1 MLKEF
6 VKERLMAAADEIF
19 GLFERTIASYEEEL
33 SRTKEEKERYRQ
45 QLEAV
50 GKNEIVLPIDDVQQ
64 LIGHQEERQGGSSAL
79 KQEDSQ
85 PPDLKE
91 EKGELC
97 ITQESLPGLEE
108 DALTKLPPVGVS
120 VKTEDHEDKPPE
132 SSQLHHSSGEENRG
146 PEPSSSSSPQRTTA
160 EAGGDYCGGSQADN
174 LLAPLSDCEAE
185 DGDDTKE
192 FLSSTTDCEVDMR
205 AHTDGKGNK
214 ERQLT
219 SMEGEKEGQAV
230 QGWTVR
236 PQRGIPAIMLTEPLP
251 KVKSRKEY
259 AKNHREKRKKNPE
272 LYEVFKACEK
282 FRIQEYR
289 SERQSDA
296 AKQRAQE
303 LQRER
308 QRRYRQREKE
318 GQSAQPRTRKTC
330 EKLRKR
336 TRKTCEKL
344 RKQWREQKK
353 KQRERMSQEKVNSIN
368 QKRRAAYQ
376 SKRMKKK
383 GVVGEPSI
391 LKQSPPNTRQE

>member
-214 ERQLT
+214 ERQRTWCRHRPTAAPRGCPLGIRLQPSQRQQSVANCPHEDYNWGEERQERDT
-219 SMEGEKEGQAV
+219 LGHIQGQHSEEATNDGPGVRRQEEPGACDEGAETNWRAV
-230 QGWTVR
+230 PVCG
-236 PQRGIPAIMLTEPLP
+236 LP
-251 KVKSRKEY
+251 KLFQV
-259 AKNHREKRKKNPE
+259 A
-272 LYEVFKACEK
+272 
-282 FRIQEYR
+282 
-289 SERQSDA
+289 
-296 AKQRAQE
+296 
-303 LQRER
+303 LQRSR
-308 QRRYRQREKE
+308 TIPE
-318 GQSAQPRTRKTC
+318 GGDHPVFLA
-330 EKLRKR
+330 
-336 TRKTCEKL
+336 
-344 RKQWREQKK
+344 
-353 KQRERMSQEKVNSIN
+353 
-368 QKRRAAYQ
+368 
-376 SKRMKKK
+376 
-383 GVVGEPSI
+383 
-391 LKQSPPNTRQE
+391 